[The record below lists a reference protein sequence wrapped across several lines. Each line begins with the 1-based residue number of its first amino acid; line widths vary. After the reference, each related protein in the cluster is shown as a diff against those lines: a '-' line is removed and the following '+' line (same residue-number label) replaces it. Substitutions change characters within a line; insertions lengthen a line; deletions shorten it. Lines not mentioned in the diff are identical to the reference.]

1 MKKVIIFGGS
11 GFIGTHLISELRDNY
26 DITIITRRP
35 KSVAMQVNGKVKV
48 QRLRKKHLSKLTQ
61 LFNNAKAVINL
72 SGENIGGRWT
82 TKQKNKIRNSR
93 LDVDNIIIRAIRAC
107 STPPEILMQG
117 SSIGIYGLSRNTL
130 KFTEDTPVGQ
140 RGFIAKVAV
149 SHEETFEQLSSI
161 LRVIYIRTGLVLDAK
176 QGVLPKLA
184 KPYNMFLGGK
194 IGSGKQW
201 HSWIHIKDEVRA
213 IKFLL
218 ENDEAKGAYNLTS
231 PEPINQKELASKLS
245 YYLDKPNVFSKSTF
259 IVKIFLGRMAD
270 ELILNGVRVLPNRL
284 TESGFSFKYKTI
296 DSALSNIYKKG

>member
-1 MKKVIIFGGS
+1 MKKVIVFGGS

-35 KSVAMQVNGKVKV
+35 KSVEKQFNNIKV
-48 QRLRKKHLSKLTQ
+48 QRLRRKHISKLTE
-61 LFNNAKAVINL
+61 LFNDAKAVINL
-72 SGENIGGRWT
+72 SGENISKRWT
-82 TKQKNKIRNSR
+82 GKQKNKIRNSR
-93 LDVDNIIIRAIRAC
+93 LDIDNIIIRSIRGC
-107 STPPEILMQG
+107 SNPPEILMQG
-117 SSIGIYGLSRNTL
+117 SSIGIYGLSRNTIDI
-130 KFTEDTPVGQ
+130 TEDTPVGQ
-140 RGFIAKVAV
+140 RGFISRLAL
-149 SHEETFEQLSSI
+149 SHEETFEQLESI

-184 KPYNMFLGGK
+184 KPYNSFFGGK

-231 PEPINQKELASKLS
+231 PEPIKQKELANKLS
-245 YYLDKPNVFSKSTF
+245 YYLGKPNIFSKPTF
-259 IVKIFLGRMAD
+259 FVKIFLGRMAD

-284 TESGFSFKYKTI
+284 TESGFSFNYKTI
-296 DSALSNIYKKG
+296 DSALANIYKKE